1 MIFKT
6 PWMLLLL
13 AVLPILGGLLARAG
27 RLQGEAAEKLRGK
40 RGPVLNQFKKQ
51 TVLNL
56 VALALLILALA
67 QPRWN
72 PRQIPVAY
80 KSRDLAVLLDI
91 SRSMLAADVFP
102 TRLDAAKITLFESLP
117 ALRGQRIGLI
127 TFAGAATV
135 RVPLTLDHHFVG
147 YILERAAPSDAEV
160 GGTSLQAAIEKA
172 VDTVL
177 SGTDSGRQDLIIF
190 TDGEDHISDVEKTA
204 GLLSECGAR
213 VLIIGLGDP
222 VEGAAIPDPVN
233 TNAWMQYKG
242 EQVITRLDEETLHR
256 LAAGSPNIIYHSAG
270 TRPFDLLPLYRQMI
284 TDTAAL
290 SVGGGTETVWTE
302 GYRLLIALALFLWL
316 VPLNRSIR
324 SWRLIALL
332 LLTGCSPHGKIPEN
346 EKFTLHIEQ
355 GSALWMEAQPL
366 ISTDP
371 RTALP
376 VLQSAREEF
385 LRAALFVPGNL
396 QAAQQIAGLSEQI
409 RSVMTSIQAQEK
421 SEQERQRQMEEAVAL
436 LQELVRREAELAR
449 RSQQILTRRPPIPP
463 EERTAAAAESLV
475 EQESVRE
482 GTQEVLQMIEPFQQ
496 MVQQMLNILY
506 GEAEKPPPTELDQAV
521 ELLQAAAESQQT
533 AIRHLAPDA
542 VNWPQANP
550 ALRIASSKMQQA
562 LESLANQGRSQSP
575 QEESEPSDDEQ
586 EWDFEDDAEWDES
599 SQSSDLSMPMS
610 SQQFKTALENRS
622 MPIPNYT
629 AEEILMEE
637 VAHQEQR
644 AQQKA
649 GRASQV
655 EKNW

>member
-27 RLQGEAAEKLRGK
+27 RLQEEAAEKLRGK
-40 RGPVLNQFKKQ
+40 RGSVSNQFKKQ
-51 TVLNL
+51 NGLSL
-56 VALALLILALA
+56 CALAALILALA

-72 PRQIPVAY
+72 PRQVPVTY
-80 KSRDLAVLLDI
+80 KSRDLAILLDI

-102 TRLDAAKITLFESLP
+102 TRLEAAKITLFESLP

-135 RVPLTLDHHFVG
+135 RVPLTHDHHFVR
-147 YILERAAPSDAEV
+147 YMLERSAPSDAEV

-177 SGTDSGRQDLIIF
+177 SGTDRGRQDLILF

-222 VEGAAIPDPVN
+222 VEGARIPDPVN

-242 EQVITRLDEETLHR
+242 EPVITRLDEATLHR
-256 LAAGSPNIIYHSAG
+256 LADGSPNLIYYSAG

-284 TDTAAL
+284 ADTAAL

-302 GYRLLIALALFLWL
+302 GYRLLIALALVLWL
-316 VPLNRSIR
+316 VPFIRNIR
-324 SWRLIALL
+324 SWRIITLL
-332 LLTGCSPHGKIPEN
+332 LLTGCSPHGRIPETEN
-346 EKFTLHIEQ
+346 FKLHAEH
-355 GSALWMEAQPL
+355 GAALWMEAQPL
-366 ISTDP
+366 IHTDP
-371 RTALP
+371 RAALP

-385 LRAALFVPGNL
+385 LRAALFVPGHL
-396 QAAQQIAGLSEQI
+396 QAARQIAGLSEQI
-409 RSVMTSIQAQEK
+409 RSVTASIQAQEE
-421 SEQERQRQMEEAVAL
+421 SEQDRQRQMEEALAL

-482 GTQEVLQMIEPFQQ
+482 GTLEVLNIIEPYQQMIQQ
-496 MVQQMLNILY
+496 ILKMLY
-506 GEAEKPPPTELDQAV
+506 GEKETPPPTEFDPAV
-521 ELLQAAAESQQT
+521 ELLRTAVESQQT
-533 AIRHLAPDA
+533 ALRHLAPDA
-542 VNWPQANP
+542 INWPQANP
-550 ALRIASSKMQQA
+550 ALRVASAKMQQA
-562 LESLANQGRSQSP
+562 LESLSNQGRSRSS
-575 QEESEPSDDEQ
+575 QEESEPSGDEQ
-586 EWDFEDDAEWDES
+586 DWDFEDDAEWDES

-610 SQQFKTALENRS
+610 SQSFKTALENRS

-637 VAHQEQR
+637 AAHQEQR

-649 GRASQV
+649 GRASQA